1 MGYQGNPYLETGCQK
16 LPKSRPSWINV
27 AIIVTSCVVGLL
39 FLHIGA
45 WWSHKVIK
53 KRINIKRKQK
63 FFKQNGGL
71 LLQQQSSSYETGV
84 ETIKLFNSEELE
96 KATNNFDAD
105 RILGR
110 GGQGTVYKGMLAD
123 GKIIAVKKSLLANE
137 DEVRH
142 FINEIVILSQIIHRN
157 VVKLLGCC
165 LETEV
170 PLLTKSEE
178 AISLSNYF
186 LVSLEENRVF
196 DILDARVM
204 NGGKQEIMAV
214 ADLAKRCL
222 NLKGRK
228 RPTMRDAAVELE
240 RIFQLQGKAYHVE
253 RTTSEIGYV
262 RNRKTEV
269 WDGSFTSVPSSI
281 FSESNGTT
289 GSSFDMQPLVSI
301 KTE

>member
-1 MGYQGNPYLETGCQK
+1 MRL
-16 LPKSRPSWINV
+16 RV
-27 AIIVTSCVVGLL
+27 AIEVAGALSYLHSSASSPIYHQDIKSSNILLDDKYRVKVADFGTSRSVSIDKTHLTMSQV
-39 FLHIGA
+39 
-45 WWSHKVIK
+45 
-53 KRINIKRKQK
+53 
-63 FFKQNGGL
+63 
-71 LLQQQSSSYETGV
+71 
-84 ETIKLFNSEELE
+84 
-96 KATNNFDAD
+96 
-105 RILGR
+105 
-110 GGQGTVYKGMLAD
+110 QGTFGYLDPEYFQTSQFTDKSDVYSFGVVLAELLT
-123 GKIIAVKKSLLANE
+123 GKKPI
-137 DEVRH
+137 
-142 FINEIVILSQIIHRN
+142 FQ
-157 VVKLLGCC
+157 
-165 LETEV
+165 
-170 PLLTKSEE
+170 TKSEE

-186 LVSLEENRVF
+186 LVSLEENRLF

-240 RIFQLQGKAYHVE
+240 RIFQLQGKDYHVE

-269 WDGSFTSVPSSI
+269 WDGRSTSVPSSI
-281 FSESNGTT
+281 FSEYSGTT